1 MKAMILAAGRGERLR
16 PITDT
21 IPKPLVE
28 VGQIPLL
35 VHHINKLKKAGIT
48 DILVNSAYLSEKIVS
63 YLNDG
68 SSFGVKITHSVEGE
82 QGLETAGGIINALS
96 FFEGEDFLVVNG
108 DTFIDADYSQFLV
121 SLKEDTSA
129 HLFLTENPKHNLKGD
144 FDLFENGECTRGS
157 MYTFSGAA
165 RYQSSAFKGYDVC
178 RLKLSVIFE
187 KWSQEHKMTGQ
198 LLNGRWFDVGTIER
212 LEEVNNYYK
221 ENCHV

>member
-1 MKAMILAAGRGERLR
+1 MILAAGRGERLR

-82 QGLETAGGIINALS
+82 QGRPPRWDGRRSIPRRT
-96 FFEGEDFLVVNG
+96 D
-108 DTFIDADYSQFLV
+108 
-121 SLKEDTSA
+121 SLWWKSPA
-129 HLFLTENPKHNLKGD
+129 QQV
-144 FDLFENGECTRGS
+144 R
-157 MYTFSGAA
+157 
-165 RYQSSAFKGYDVC
+165 R
-178 RLKLSVIFE
+178 R
-187 KWSQEHKMTGQ
+187 
-198 LLNGRWFDVGTIER
+198 R
-212 LEEVNNYYK
+212 
-221 ENCHV
+221 